1 MSKIV
6 FRISQEWPGKVKIFT
21 IGQSVEGR
29 DIKLALV
36 LYFEC
41 LKFVFRMSQE
51 WPGKVKIFTIGQSV
65 EGRDIKLA
73 RIGSRSGHG
82 LD

>member
-1 MSKIV
+1 M
-6 FRISQEWPGKVKIFT
+6 SQEWPGKVKIFT
-21 IGQSVEGR
+21 SGQLKNPINFGVNYS
-29 DIKLALV
+29 
-36 LYFEC
+36 EC
-41 LKFVFRMSQE
+41 LKIVFRMSQE